1 MEESQK
7 KQELKQ
13 IREKLESLSKEL
25 DQSDTKVQELKK
37 KLLA

>member
-25 DQSDTKVQELKK
+25 DRSDTKVQELKK